1 MIILKLLLGKLYCFL
16 LISLLGVIFEIL
28 SYQSL
33 VFLPQSLF
41 FFIEVSAIL
50 ISKLANAPCSNTSA
64 NFGFLSSK
72 KSLFD
77 VKLAKH
83 VLNDRQLCYRN

>member
-16 LISLLGVIFEIL
+16 LISLLAVIFEIL

-50 ISKLANAPCSNTSA
+50 ISKCNAPCSNTSA
-64 NFGFLSSK
+64 NFKFLSSK

-77 VKLAKH
+77 AKH
-83 VLNDRQLCYRN
+83 AKPVLNERQLCYRN